1 MQKYA
6 LRKYGSA
13 TLMFAFFV
21 VSAFAA
27 DDVDSAV
34 VASVKTI
41 DRGAKTAV
49 VKTKD
54 GTEATIHFT
63 GRTVAH
69 GAEATAKG
77 TKDAFEGVKE
87 GDDVIIHY
95 TEKGGVKTAQE
106 VDHVGKDGMKATVVA
121 VKSVDHAAKTVT
133 VETGKGAE
141 ETYHLTDRAVV
152 ETGKGLEKGGKVTV
166 YYTED
171 AGKKIAHF
179 FKEN

>member
-1 MQKYA
+1 MQKYCA
-6 LRKYGSA
+6 A
-13 TLMFAFFV
+13 TLMFSFLTF
-21 VSAFAA
+21 SAFAA

-54 GTEATIHFT
+54 GTEATIHY
-63 GRTVAH
+63 
-69 GAEATAKG
+69 TAKG
-77 TKDAFEGVKE
+77 GKDAFEGVKE
-87 GDDVIIHY
+87 GDDVVVHY
-95 TEKGGVKTAQE
+95 TEKGAVKTATE
-106 VDHVGKDGMKATVVA
+106 VDHVGKDRVKASEVA

-133 VETGKGAE
+133 VKTADGAE
-141 ETYHLTDRAVV
+141 ETYHLTDRAVK

-179 FKEN
+179 FEEN